1 MRKLFV
7 VLLLSTSV
15 LFSCQKEAGFALE
28 AEEGLEEPGTPDPS
42 NTSALLV
49 GVWKMSANTV
59 TPAIDYN
66 GDGTKETNVFPV
78 MENCEKDGIITFTA
92 DKNVTEDEGPTIC
105 DPDDPQSVTTKWSLS
120 ADNKTLFLE
129 GWGTRDVVSITA
141 TTLVLKY
148 KLFDAEDEIEY
159 TFTVTFTKQ

>member
-1 MRKLFV
+1 MHKLFV

-28 AEEGLEEPGTPDPS
+28 AGEELDPSDPS

-66 GDGTKETNVFPV
+66 GDGNVVTNVFPV
-78 MENCEKDGIITFTA
+78 MENCEKDGTITFTA

-105 DPDDPQSVTTKWSLS
+105 DPDDPQSGTTKWSLS

-129 GWGTRDVVSITA
+129 GWGTREVVSITA
-141 TTLVLKY
+141 STLILKY
-148 KLFDAEDEIEY
+148 KLYDAEDDIEY